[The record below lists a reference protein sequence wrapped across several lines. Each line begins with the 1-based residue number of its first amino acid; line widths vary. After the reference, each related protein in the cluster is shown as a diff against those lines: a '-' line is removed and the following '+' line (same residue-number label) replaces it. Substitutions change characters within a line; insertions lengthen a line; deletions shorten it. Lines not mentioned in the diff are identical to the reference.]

1 MAFVAEIDYN
11 FAGATTVEKL
21 IMQSAS
27 TDAGA
32 AAKAAK
38 KAVTYMTNAQRGAL
52 RITGAHFRR
61 WMKEAFE
68 KNTLNWP
75 KPKEVPWFGRLE
87 NVQIRGVTAA
97 NRPIKTTTAKG
108 NKRKRGYSQRAVKMP
123 KQLPIGGRLSAALR
137 YSVKSDS
144 LTVGILN
151 SAKKDKKDK
160 MSAFQEAGS
169 TTRSTSAQRYLAAI
183 GIYTKP
189 GHAFARPQRDLVSTI
204 QKKHPPTEDYSNV
217 FEKILADKIKL
228 GND

>member
-11 FAGATTVEKL
+11 FAGASTIERL
-21 IMQSAS
+21 IMQTMS
-27 TDAGA
+27 TDLGK

-38 KAVTYMTNAQRGAL
+38 QSVAYMTNAQRGAL

-61 WMKEAFE
+61 WMREAFE

-75 KPKEVPWFGRLE
+75 KPKEVPWFGKLE
-87 NVQIRGVTAA
+87 NVQVRGVTAA

-108 NKRKRGYSQRAVKMP
+108 VARKRGYSQRAVKMP
-123 KQLPIGGRLSAALR
+123 KQLPIGGRLATALR
-137 YSVKSDS
+137 YSVKNDS
-144 LTVGILN
+144 LTVGIID

-169 TTRSTSAQRYLAAI
+169 RAGNTSSQRYLAAI

-189 GHAFARPQRDLVSTI
+189 GHAFARPQRDLIATI
-204 QKKHPPTEDYSNV
+204 QKKYPPTEDYSNV